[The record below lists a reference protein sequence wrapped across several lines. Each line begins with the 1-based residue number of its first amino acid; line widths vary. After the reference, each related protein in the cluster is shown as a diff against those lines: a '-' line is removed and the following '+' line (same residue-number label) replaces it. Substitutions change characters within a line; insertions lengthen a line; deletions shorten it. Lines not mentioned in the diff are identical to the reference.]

1 MNDAS
6 VLEWLDADE
15 RLVIVP
21 AEVSGERID
30 RFLAATLPDL
40 SRAQVQRLIE
50 QGMVLYAGRPT
61 RASQPVR
68 PGIAIHVTILPP
80 VPTELVAEPIP
91 LDVVYE
97 DADIAV
103 INKPASMVVHPAPGH
118 GRGTLV
124 NALLSRYPDLAV
136 GGEVRPGIVH
146 RLDRDTSGLLVIARH
161 DAALRALVEQ
171 QQARR
176 MRKIYQALVIG
187 RPPAAG
193 TIDAPIG
200 RDPRDRLR
208 MAVVSDG
215 RPARTHYRVI
225 AAFGDYSLLEVQL
238 ETGRTH
244 QIRVHLRHLG
254 YPIVGDPVYGPRRE
268 HLHLSRQFLHAGEL
282 GLFHPRD
289 GQWRQFTAPLPPD
302 LSSVLNHL
310 QMVAST
316 H

>member
-1 MNDAS
+1 MIDIGE
-6 VLEWLDADE
+6 LEPLPDE
-15 RLVIVP
+15 QMVVVP
-21 AEVSGERID
+21 PEASGERID
-30 RFLAATLPDL
+30 RFLAMALPSL
-40 SRAQVQRLIE
+40 SRAQAQRLIE
-50 QGMVLYAGRPT
+50 QGLVLYAGRT
-61 RASQPVR
+61 VRASQPVR
-68 PGIAIHVTILPP
+68 SGIAIHITIPP
-80 VPTELVAEPIP
+80 PISTELVAEPIP

-103 INKPASMVVHPAPGH
+103 INKPAGMVVHPAPGH
-118 GRGTLV
+118 PRGTLV
-124 NALLSRYPDLAV
+124 NALLARYPDLAV
-136 GGEVRPGIVH
+136 GGEIRPGIVH
-146 RLDRDTSGLLVIARH
+146 RLDRDTSGLLIIARN
-161 DAALRALVEQ
+161 DAAMRALVEQ

-187 RPPAAG
+187 RPPATG

-225 AAFGDYSLLEVQL
+225 ATFGDYSLLAVQL

-254 YPIVGDPVYGPRRE
+254 YPIVGDPVYGPRRP

-289 GQWRQFTAPLPPD
+289 GQWREFTASLPPD

-310 QMVAST
+310 QTIAAP

>member
-1 MNDAS
+1 MS
-6 VLEWLDADE
+6 GEGEIELLEAEE
-15 RLVIVP
+15 RVVVVP
-21 AEVSGERID
+21 PTQTAERID
-30 RFLAATLPDL
+30 RFLAGAMPDL

-50 QGMVLYAGRPT
+50 QGFVLYDGRSP

-68 PGIAIHVTILPP
+68 PGAVIQLTIPP
-80 VPTELVAEPIP
+80 PIPTELVAEPIP

-103 INKPASMVVHPAPGH
+103 INKPAGMVVHPAPGH
-118 GRGTLV
+118 PRGTLV
-124 NALLSRYPDLAV
+124 NALLARYPDLAI
-136 GGEVRPGIVH
+136 GGELRPGIVH

-161 DAALRALVEQ
+161 DQAMRSLVDQ

-187 RPPAAG
+187 RPPETG

-208 MAVVSDG
+208 MAVVPDG
-215 RPARTHYRVI
+215 RPARTHYRLLDT
-225 AAFGDYSLLEVQL
+225 FGDYSLLEVQL

-254 YPIVGDPVYGPRRE
+254 YPIVGDPVYGPRRS
-268 HLHLSRQFLHAGEL
+268 HLHLSRQFLHAAYL
-282 GLFHPRD
+282 GLVHPRS
-289 GQWRQFTAPLPPD
+289 GRWQEFTAPLPAD
-302 LSSVLNHL
+302 LQIVLRQL
-310 QMVAST
+310 QDRASY